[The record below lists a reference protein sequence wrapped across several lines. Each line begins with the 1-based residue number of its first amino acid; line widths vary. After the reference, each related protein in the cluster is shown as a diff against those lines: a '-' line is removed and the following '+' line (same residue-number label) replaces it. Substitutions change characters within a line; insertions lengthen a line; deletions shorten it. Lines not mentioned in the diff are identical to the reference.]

1 MDAQKAFVR
10 LRDRRLYPDLEEI
23 QRSRLLRANRVKD
36 RAGDRPPGVHCFKTM
51 DKSLLV
57 TVSFH

>member
-1 MDAQKAFVR
+1 MIDG
-10 LRDRRLYPDLEEI
+10 LYPDLEEI
-23 QRSRLLRANRVKD
+23 QRSGLLSVRANCVRD
-36 RAGDRPPGVHCFKTM
+36 RAGDRPPGVHYFKTM